1 MARLF
6 LWTRHKMHIQLCM
19 TKYKASLP
27 LYMFGS
33 SPASHAQCTM
43 PADAKR
49 VMCVGHAHFSVRLP
63 PVAMAES
70 RPMKRHMP
78 GETCRIAFM

>member
-1 MARLF
+1 
-6 LWTRHKMHIQLCM
+6 MHIQLCM
-19 TKYKASLP
+19 TKYTASLP

-63 PVAMAES
+63 PVAMAENPAS
-70 RPMKRHMP
+70 QRARSEPP
-78 GETCRIAFM
+78 NFSVP